1 MKPGTRA
8 TSPPLRPDPHET
20 PGERG
25 DVARKQAHTKH
36 GEESPETGSERTCA
50 LTREHREPEE
60 LIRFVAA
67 PDGTVV
73 PDLDRRLPGRG
84 VWLTGNRE
92 IVEKAVKTKAFS
104 RGLRATAVAP
114 ADLAIRI
121 ETLLVRRAGDTL
133 ALANKAG
140 LVSTGFQQ
148 VDSALD
154 KGSVAALIHGAD
166 AAADGCHKLDRKFRA
181 IQKDR
186 GQDAPI
192 VTALTVNEIGLAMG
206 RPSVVHAALI
216 SGGLTE
222 RFLREA
228 GRLVRYRT
236 SSAVPELPVPTAE
249 PRTEG

>member
-1 MKPGTRA
+1 M
-8 TSPPLRPDPHET
+8 
-20 PGERG
+20 
-25 DVARKQAHTKH
+25 ARQQAHTRH
-36 GEESPETGSERTCA
+36 GEESPATDSERTCA
-50 LTREHREPEE
+50 LTREHRAPEE

-84 VWLTGNRE
+84 VWLTANRE
-92 IVEKAVKTKAFS
+92 IVEKAVKTKTFS
-104 RGLRATAVAP
+104 RALRADAVVP
-114 ADLAIRI
+114 TDLAGKI
-121 ETLLVRRAGDTL
+121 EHLLVRRVCDTL

-140 LVSTGFQQ
+140 LVSAGFQQ

-154 KGSVAALIHGAD
+154 KGSVAVLVHGAD

-181 IQKDR
+181 IQKDLGR
-186 GQDAPI
+186 EAPI
-192 VTALTVNEIGLAMG
+192 VTALTVNEISLAMG

-216 SGGLTE
+216 PGGLTE

-236 SSAVPELPVPTAE
+236 SPGVSELPVPIAE
-249 PRTEG
+249 SRT

>member
-1 MKPGTRA
+1 M
-8 TSPPLRPDPHET
+8 
-20 PGERG
+20 
-25 DVARKQAHTKH
+25 ARQQAHTRH
-36 GEESPETGSERTCA
+36 GEESPATGSERTCA
-50 LTREHREPEE
+50 LTREHRAPEE

-84 VWLTGNRE
+84 VWLTANRE
-92 IVEKAVKTKAFS
+92 IVEKAVKTKTFS
-104 RGLRATAVAP
+104 RALRADAVVP
-114 ADLAIRI
+114 TDLAGKI
-121 ETLLVRRAGDTL
+121 EHLLVRRVCDTL

-140 LVSTGFQQ
+140 LVSAGFQQ

-154 KGSVAALIHGAD
+154 KGSVAVLVHGAD

-181 IQKDR
+181 IQKDLGR
-186 GQDAPI
+186 EAPI
-192 VTALTVNEIGLAMG
+192 VTALTVNEISLAMG

-216 SGGLTE
+216 PGGLTE

-236 SSAVPELPVPTAE
+236 SLGVSELPVPIAE
-249 PRTEG
+249 SRT

>member
-25 DVARKQAHTKH
+25 DVARKQALTKH

-121 ETLLVRRAGDTL
+121 ETLLVRRAGDTPMSGL
-133 ALANKAG
+133 AEGLYLTAGTVTPRVRRLVGAG
-140 LVSTGFQQ
+140 L
-148 VDSALD
+148 
-154 KGSVAALIHGAD
+154 
-166 AAADGCHKLDRKFRA
+166 A
-181 IQKDR
+181 ISSGRFK
-186 GQDAPI
+186 
-192 VTALTVNEIGLAMG
+192 AM
-206 RPSVVHAALI
+206 R
-216 SGGLTE
+216 
-222 RFLREA
+222 
-228 GRLVRYRT
+228 
-236 SSAVPELPVPTAE
+236 
-249 PRTEG
+249 